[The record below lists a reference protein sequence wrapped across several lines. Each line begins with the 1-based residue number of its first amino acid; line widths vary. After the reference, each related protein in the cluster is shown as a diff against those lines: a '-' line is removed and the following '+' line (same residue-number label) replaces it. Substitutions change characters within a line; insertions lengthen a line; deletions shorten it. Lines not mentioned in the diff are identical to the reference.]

1 MIEHDCAGKS
11 KKGSCRGQG
20 CGIKIPSPY
29 DSCVRRNAGIRA
41 KKDQSKKKEEQ
52 QAEADRQYR
61 EKPFYPP
68 CWGRNGQYRCWSY
81 CNNQPKMV
89 GRGVNRCP
97 FPSKK
102 VYDDFKRTRAMEQ
115 EAANGPQD
123 CAGKDRNPRRRTKNM
138 RGGRSKVYYISSEY
152 EYCINRNAAL
162 AKDAEAEEN
171 AQIIDSSAWNED
183 VRLNDQSTHDQCMQ
197 RMKDSPGI
205 RIDGC
210 ERFQDQQTLRPKG
223 AQNVECRCNMAF
235 THWCT
240 ASGKAVKH
248 NNPDN
253 RRDCKAEQ
261 SNYNN
266 YRGPSSFKQNCGV
279 KFLGVGP
286 RKYEKLIVMLIELV
300 RCTKINVLLLQKQWT
315 IAGSE
320 AMQQKKSLCATTYV
334 HMSKWMSS
342 CSMVKTVGT
351 VIAEGL
357 ESKPSRRRRY

>member
-1 MIEHDCAGKS
+1 
-11 KKGSCRGQG
+11 
-20 CGIKIPSPY
+20 
-29 DSCVRRNAGIRA
+29 
-41 KKDQSKKKEEQ
+41 
-52 QAEADRQYR
+52 
-61 EKPFYPP
+61 
-68 CWGRNGQYRCWSY
+68 
-81 CNNQPKMV
+81 
-89 GRGVNRCP
+89 
-97 FPSKK
+97 
-102 VYDDFKRTRAMEQ
+102 
-115 EAANGPQD
+115 
-123 CAGKDRNPRRRTKNM
+123 M

-162 AKDAEAEEN
+162 AKDAEAEAR

-286 RKYEKLIVMLIELV
+286 RKYEKINCNANRACAVYKNKCAALAKAMDDCGKRQLCYKKKVCV
-300 RCTKINVLLLQKQWT
+300 PQPTCT
-315 IAGSE
+315 
-320 AMQQKKSLCATTYV
+320 C
-334 HMSKWMSS
+334 
-342 CSMVKTVGT
+342 
-351 VIAEGL
+351 
-357 ESKPSRRRRY
+357 PSGCLRAPWLRL